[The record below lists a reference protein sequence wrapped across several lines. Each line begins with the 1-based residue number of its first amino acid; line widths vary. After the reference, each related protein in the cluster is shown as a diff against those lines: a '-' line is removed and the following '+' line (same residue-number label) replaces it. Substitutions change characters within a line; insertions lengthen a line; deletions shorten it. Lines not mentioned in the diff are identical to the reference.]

1 METKQIEVKQLYAGY
16 EDKTVISGLSFD
28 VLPRDFFCINGPNG
42 SGKTTLVRTLLGLL
56 PVKDGS
62 ISFFREEKLVADT
75 NIGYLPQISLIDRK
89 FPISVYDVI
98 LFGLFGNKKRK
109 QIAEDKL
116 KVKELLSK
124 VGLSQ
129 MENQPIGKLSGGQL
143 QRALFARAII
153 SSPEILIL
161 DEPDVYMDQSF
172 KSQLI
177 AILQEMNEQTTVLL
191 VSHHPESFSSL
202 IKRELY
208 LSKN

>member
-62 ISFFREEKLVADT
+62 VSFFRQGKLVTDT
-75 NIGYLPQISLIDRK
+75 NMGYLPQISLIDRK
-89 FPISVYDVI
+89 FPISVHDVV

-109 QIAEDKL
+109 PTAEDKL

-129 MENQPIGKLSGGQL
+129 LENQPIGKLSGGQL